1 MFRSQWFA
9 LALCGATCAFVAS
22 SSRTIEAGDPLPSPC
37 DLISNN
43 PLVTMETA
51 GSTLS
56 GTFLYERLNV
66 NTDGSASYVV
76 GNGLAFPAPAG
87 FQFTIVPT
95 SAIADL
101 RKKLRDAGASKL
113 CDLPEIVSDVPLTT
127 VTVFAGEQ
135 DSRAHTFNYF
145 GAPIAPS
152 HAKVDA
158 ALRDFILQFFPPNPI
173 GG

>member
-1 MFRSQWFA
+1 MHRPVLFA
-9 LALCGATCAFVAS
+9 LVLCSAVSAYLV
-22 SSRTIEAGDPLPSPC
+22 SSRPVEAGDPLPSPC

-43 PLVTMETA
+43 PLVSMEIA

-56 GTFLYERLNV
+56 GSFLYERLDV
-66 NTDGSASYVV
+66 KTDGTASYVA
-76 GNGLAFPAPAG
+76 GGGLALPAPGAI
-87 FQFTIVPT
+87 QFTVVPPA
-95 SAIADL
+95 AIADL
-101 RKKLRDAGASKL
+101 RKKLRDAGAFKL

-145 GAPIAPS
+145 GSPMAPN

-158 ALRDFILQFFPPNPI
+158 ALRDFIAAHFPPNPI